1 MGNKTKKEELTLH
14 TAGGSIE
21 RIHLMMSG
29 AEVCDRL
36 CIGLFSMEGGYP
48 SFCGNVTADIP
59 GELPAYCAYVDT
71 ECMPELAEFL
81 ARNRIAET
89 TEMKKKWGNAVYPL
103 YRFSPER
110 LRELC
115 PEGLARY
122 EAAKGLFPEQNEIQ
136 KSRR

>member
-1 MGNKTKKEELTLH
+1 MGNKSKKEELILH

-29 AEVCDRL
+29 AENSDRL
-36 CIGLFSMEGGYP
+36 CIGLFSMEEGYP

-59 GELPAYCAYVDT
+59 GEVPVYCAYVDT
-71 ECMPELAEFL
+71 EYMPELEEFL
-81 ARNRIAET
+81 VQNRIAEA
-89 TEMKKKWGNAVYPL
+89 TEVKKKWGNAVYPL
-103 YRFSPER
+103 YLFSPER

-115 PEGLARY
+115 PEGVARY
-122 EAAKGLFPEQNEIQ
+122 ESAKGLSAERNEIQ